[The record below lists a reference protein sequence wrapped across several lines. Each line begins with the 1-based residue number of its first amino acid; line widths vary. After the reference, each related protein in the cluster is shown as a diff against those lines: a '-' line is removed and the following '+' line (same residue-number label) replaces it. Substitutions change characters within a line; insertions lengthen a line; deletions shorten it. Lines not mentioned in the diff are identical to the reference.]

1 MTWQRSTLGE
11 LVEEGVAAFQ
21 TGPFGTVLAASEYV
35 ESGVPMV
42 SVGEIRPGRIVAK
55 STTPRISEATS
66 QRLPRYLLA
75 PGDIV
80 FARKGSVERSAWI
93 TSNESGWFLGSD
105 AIRLRLTND
114 VDSRFVALQ
123 LQLEDRQDFLVQH
136 AGGSTLPSMNE
147 KILAR
152 VPFARPPLRE
162 QQAIAGVLG
171 ALDDKIAANGRLADL
186 HNEVAATA
194 YAATARGLSR
204 VRMSERLTPILGG
217 TPDRARTD
225 YWGGKAPWLSVKDV
239 VNAAAGVVIDTTE
252 HITEEAIA
260 KTKAKPLEAGSVV
273 LTARGTVGE
282 VARLGTPASFNQSC
296 YGFAPGALPESV
308 LYFAVRGAV
317 EQIRQL
323 VHGSV
328 FDTITKQTFEHI
340 DIPHFSDPVAGI
352 LEERIRPHL
361 AAVESVARESRDLA
375 KLRDALLPEL
385 MSGRLRVRDA
395 ERAVEEV
402 L

>member
-42 SVGEIRPGRIVAK
+42 SVGEIRSGRVVAK
-55 STTPRISEATS
+55 STTPRISTATS
-66 QRLPRYLLA
+66 LRLPRYLLA
-75 PGDIV
+75 TGDIV

-105 AIRLRLTND
+105 AIRLRLTDD
-114 VDSRFVALQ
+114 VNSRFVALQ

-152 VPFARPPLRE
+152 VPFVRPPLRE
-162 QQAIAGVLG
+162 QQAIAELLG
-171 ALDDKIAANGRLADL
+171 ALDDKIAANRRLADVHDEL
-186 HNEVAATA
+186 AATV
-194 YAATARGLSR
+194 YSAAVRDLGW
-204 VRMSERLTPILGG
+204 VRMSDRLTPVLGG
-217 TPDRARTD
+217 TPDRARAG
-225 YWGGKAPWLSVKDV
+225 YWGGNAPWLSVKDV
-239 VNAAAGVVIDTTE
+239 VNASAGVVIGTSE
-252 HITEEAIA
+252 CITQEAIA
-260 KTKAKPLEAGSVV
+260 ETKAKPLEVGSVV

-282 VARLGTPASFNQSC
+282 VARLGAPASFNQSC
-296 YGFAPGALPESV
+296 YGFVPGQLPASV
-308 LYFAVRGAV
+308 LYFAVRGAI

-328 FDTITKQTFEHI
+328 FDTITKQTFEHVRTP
-340 DIPHFSDPVAGI
+340 DFGDDVAEA
-352 LEERIRPHL
+352 LEKRIRPHL
-361 AAVESVARESRDLA
+361 AAVESVVRESRALA
-375 KLRDALLPEL
+375 ALRDALLPEL
-385 MSGRLRVRDA
+385 MSGRLRVKDA
-395 ERAVEEV
+395 ERAVEGAV
-402 L
+402 